1 MSPLLSNQIA
11 IVYVLLICSFFLLK
25 LLRPEARGRRWS
37 FSAKEL
43 GTFSY
48 ARLALVSSL
57 GLFLELLLIRWVSSE
72 IRVFA
77 YFKNFVLIACFL
89 GFGLGCYLYRRRI
102 NLLPML
108 LPLAILVLTIQLP
121 WESLRDLI
129 TDLPT
134 FVGATSDVHVWEL
147 PQLESGLLGLG
158 ALVGA
163 ILLILTIF
171 SLLTFAFIPVGQ
183 LVGWYL
189 NQASRPIAAYTI
201 NILGS
206 LAGI

>member
-1 MSPLLSNQIA
+1 MNTPYL
-11 IVYVLLICSFFLLK
+11 LLIAFAGYTCLLY
-25 LLRPEARGRRWS
+25 LLRIYSPARS
-37 FSAKEL
+37 DAKSVGSLEPL
-43 GTFSY
+43 ENVTMK
-48 ARLALVSSL
+48 RLFLASVV
-57 GLFLELLLIRWVSSE
+57 GLFLEMLLIRWVSSE

-163 ILLILTIF
+163 IL
-171 SLLTFAFIPVGQ
+171 
-183 LVGWYL
+183 
-189 NQASRPIAAYTI
+189 
-201 NILGS
+201 
-206 LAGI
+206 